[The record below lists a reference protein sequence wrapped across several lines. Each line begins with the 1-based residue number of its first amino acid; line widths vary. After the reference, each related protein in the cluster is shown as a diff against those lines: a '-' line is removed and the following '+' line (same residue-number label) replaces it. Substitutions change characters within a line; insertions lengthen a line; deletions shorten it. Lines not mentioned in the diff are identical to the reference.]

1 MAMRPIG
8 NRNNKFVGLS
18 TDARPSDSLIY
29 AGATLYE
36 WDTGILFLYN
46 GEAWVPK
53 PQEYQMVSSKVIS
66 LNQAAAAYDVFTAT
80 TQNIFMDA
88 VLVNVPANL
97 SAVATFTG
105 ISVQTTDDT
114 PQEILSTTDGAKAKL
129 TGDFY
134 HVYRGPAVNASTKK
148 IQLSIIG
155 ATAGTGAAATVV
167 VLWRPVVA
175 GGYYA

>member
-18 TDARPSDSLIY
+18 ADARPSGSLIY

-66 LNQAAAAYDVFTAT
+66 LNQAASTYDVFTAT

-88 VLVNVPANL
+88 VLVNVPLDL

-105 ISVQTTDDT
+105 ISVQTDDT
-114 PQEILSTTDGAKAKL
+114 TPVEILSSTAGAKAKL

-134 HVYRGPAVNASTKK
+134 HVFRGPSVNASTKK
-148 IQLSIIG
+148 IQLTIGG
-155 ATAGTGAAATVV
+155 ATAGVGAAATVV
-167 VLWRPVVA
+167 VLWRPVVS